1 MKLTTR
7 TCCSIVVVLLLA
19 ALITPAPVHAE
30 GKKGLLVYSSIYGST
45 VEVAYWIKQ
54 LIGPENLLDVKPLSQ
69 IITIKPY
76 DYVIIG
82 SLIRNEK
89 PTPEIYKF
97 VEINQD
103 ELSRKEV
110 AYFLTCGDNDETQVL
125 KTPGGT
131 PHLIAGRNYLA
142 DIMEK
147 FPTVKPVVIGGFGG
161 RQVMPSLNNKD
172 ALFTWLLGKLA
183 KEGAPWQGLDI
194 WESLMVERVEVFANE
209 IRTTILGLPAR
220 EDVEQYRGYWTSLQP
235 ASLADPSK
243 AKFKPKP
250 YNEHHSTDRIFYTRS
265 RITGTLESAVS
276 LLAAWAQQE
285 GITLQEQKKSPFN
298 IYYHAVKTYDGKEQT
313 IHVVAAVLT
322 EDPGNVHISF
332 RSYDKP
338 DVRKGAEADVA
349 KAEALLWGEGRKVE
363 GEKRQTI
370 QEIIARIK

>member
-7 TCCSIVVVLLLA
+7 TCCSIVVILLLA
-19 ALITPAPVHAE
+19 ALFTPPPAQAE

-54 LIGPENLLDVKPLSQ
+54 LIGPENLLDVKPLNQ
-69 IITIKPY
+69 VITIKPY

-89 PTPEIYKF
+89 PAPEIYKF
-97 VEINQD
+97 VEANQD

-110 AYFLTCGDNDETQVL
+110 AYFLTCGDNDETQIL

-161 RQVMPSLNNKD
+161 RQVLTKMNIKD
-172 ALFTWLLGKLA
+172 TLFTWLLGKLA

-209 IRTTILGLPAR
+209 IRTTILGLPVRA
-220 EDVEQYRGYWTSLQP
+220 DVEQYRGYWTSLQP
-235 ASLADPSK
+235 GSLADPTK

-265 RITGTLESAVS
+265 RISSTMDTALAVLGT
-276 LLAAWAQQE
+276 WAQQQ

-298 IYYHAVKTYDGKEQT
+298 VYYHAVKTYDGKEQT
-313 IHVVAAVLT
+313 LHIVAAVLT

-349 KAEALLWGEGRKVE
+349 KAEELLWGEGRKVE

-370 QEIIARIK
+370 QEIIGRIK